1 MPITDLLEQNCQKYG
16 DDIALVELN
25 PDIKENRRVTWKEYE
40 LIEPNTL
47 CHYRR
52 EITWNV
58 FNEKAN
64 RFANMLI
71 SRGIK
76 KGDKVAILLMN
87 CLEWLPIYFG
97 ILKTGALAVP
107 LNFRYTSEEINY
119 WVGFTAQEMWL
130 KFHPELSDEQRN
142 TAGRRIGK
150 YMMEAL
156 RTGRGR
162 LYEGVRETL
171 EALHQDYELVFL
183 SNCMSDYAS
192 VHREIFGLDRWI
204 DRYFCTGDYGFK
216 PKEEVFEKYIRE
228 PGRQYIAVGD
238 RMKDR
243 RLAESCRL
251 PFIGCLYGFGTGEE
265 LQPADALI
273 ESVAE
278 MKSAADRIIRK
289 QPPLLT

>member
-1 MPITDLLEQNCQKYG
+1 MQSDRRLKDPGEKKKPVLILDYDGTLHDSSAIYEPAFRRTMTELQEQG
-16 DDIALVELN
+16 WI
-25 PDIKENRRVTWKEYE
+25 PKEE
-40 LIEPNTL
+40 
-47 CHYRR
+47 
-52 EITWNV
+52 
-58 FNEKAN
+58 
-64 RFANMLI
+64 
-71 SRGIK
+71 
-76 KGDKVAILLMN
+76 
-87 CLEWLPIYFG
+87 
-97 ILKTGALAVP
+97 
-107 LNFRYTSEEINY
+107 YTSEEINY

-243 RLAESCRL
+243 RLAESCGL
-251 PFIGCLYGFGTGEE
+251 PFIGCLYGFGTVEE

-273 ESVAE
+273 ESVSELKA
-278 MKSAADRIIRK
+278 AADRIRRNSRHY
-289 QPPLLT
+289 